1 METKSNKTEES
12 SNDFYTLLPTV
23 FTKLDLSNKHKLFA
37 IWLSKE
43 RLKDSKTL
51 DVMFALDD
59 VYDNTYNENRI
70 KIGFSGAKLLAYEKV
85 LTIVYGG

>member
-1 METKSNKTEES
+1 MSIEDNKKANSCNEI
-12 SNDFYTLLPTV
+12 YALLPTV
-23 FTKLDLSNKHKLFA
+23 FTKLNLSNKHKLFA

-43 RLKDSKTL
+43 RLEGSKTL

-70 KIGFSGAKLLAYEKV
+70 KIGFSGAKLLAYEKI